1 MERRSVT
8 SVEVSNEREKKSAE
22 QEGRRKRHG
31 GPIPSVPSGSTF
43 FCHLNQIHCLL
54 MLKKK
59 FSDCSFFFCFLGIN
73 SNLKNKS
80 NNITKL

>member
-43 FCHLNQIHCLL
+43 FLSFESNALL
-54 MLKKK
+54 
-59 FSDCSFFFCFLGIN
+59 IN
-73 SNLKNKS
+73 VKEEVL
-80 NNITKL
+80 